1 MEKMKK
7 LLCIS
12 LILFAFACASDP
24 QKEMEKAI
32 VGEWCNPYTYQSTGE
47 LKGFNFK
54 KGGVCEAINIP
65 SGIEIL
71 GNKRWLSYR
80 ERIGGYR
87 GWKQDRVCNKREDR
101 SINHRFFMFGC
112 ARGEPPSGLFVLEF
126 KGYQR
131 TC

>member
-12 LILFAFACASDP
+12 LILFAFACTSDP

-54 KGGVCEAINIP
+54 
-65 SGIEIL
+65 
-71 GNKRWLSYR
+71 R
-80 ERIGGYR
+80 E
-87 GWKQDRVCNKREDR
+87 NR
-101 SINHRFFMFGC
+101 SIDHRFFMFGC
-112 ARGEPPSGLFVLEF
+112 ARGESSSSLFVLEF